1 MIKQNLIGDI
11 SSLNL
16 NFEKR
21 YLMRNKWIL
30 GIPSADFGA
39 TFYKF
44 LIYRIKKSVKIE
56 IYYGRNDHKEDKI
69 KR

>member
-1 MIKQNLIGDI
+1 
-11 SSLNL
+11 
-16 NFEKR
+16 
-21 YLMRNKWIL
+21 MRNKWIL
-30 GIPSADFGA
+30 GIPSADFEA

>member
-1 MIKQNLIGDI
+1 MIEQNLIGDI
-11 SSLNL
+11 SLLIKFKFRETISHVQQVNI
-16 NFEKR
+16 R
-21 YLMRNKWIL
+21 YSCR
-30 GIPSADFGA
+30 FR

-44 LIYRIKKSVKIE
+44 LITELKSVKIK

>member
-1 MIKQNLIGDI
+1 MC
-11 SSLNL
+11 
-16 NFEKR
+16 
-21 YLMRNKWIL
+21 NKWIL
-30 GIPSADFGA
+30 GISADFEA

-44 LIYRIKKSVKIE
+44 LITELKSVKIK

>member
-1 MIKQNLIGDI
+1 MIEQNLIGDI

-16 NFEKR
+16 NFEKW
-21 YLMRNKWIL
+21 YLMCNKWIL
-30 GIPSADFGA
+30 GIPADFEA

-44 LIYRIKKSVKIE
+44 LITELKSAKIK
-56 IYYGRNDHKEDKI
+56 IYYDRNDHKEGKI

>member
-1 MIKQNLIGDI
+1 MIEENLIGDI

-21 YLMRNKWIL
+21 YLMCNKWIL
-30 GIPSADFGA
+30 GIPPDFEA
-39 TFYKF
+39 TFYQF
-44 LIYRIKKSVKIE
+44 LITELKSVKIE
-56 IYYGRNDHKEDKI
+56 IYYGKNDHKEDKI

>member
-1 MIKQNLIGDI
+1 MC
-11 SSLNL
+11 
-16 NFEKR
+16 
-21 YLMRNKWIL
+21 NKWIL
-30 GIPSADFGA
+30 SIPADFEA

-44 LIYRIKKSVKIE
+44 LIIELKSVKIK